1 MRKVLISTTAAAG
14 LLLGLAPVASAGI
27 ITDVVVG
34 HDIHKAVQHHE
45 QHHQQQQ
52 QQPAP
57 APQH

>member
-1 MRKVLISTTAAAG
+1 MRRVLISATAVAG

-45 QHHQQQQ
+45 QHQQEQTAP
-52 QQPAP
+52 PAP
-57 APQH
+57 RH